1 MALLAA
7 ARAALA
13 GLQQT
18 RDPAC
23 AWCLVDDEASQ
34 QRYVY
39 AGGPLF
45 PAHDEITLQDVP
57 MTVADLCVMIA
68 TQQQLILTS
77 GEPVIAENLFVR
89 RIRPKY
95 AALASE
101 AHTTVFDRKSI
112 LGLYAAIYSDADSSG
127 IIHPSSVRLITDINI
142 SAVPDLLKSGGIP
155 LIVKLTQDSNKDVF
169 FDLHEYDRRRD
180 VSSYYSTL
188 HEFLASR
195 ELDDKK
201 DNQEYLSYYSHGANF
216 LTEVDSA
223 IEHAS
228 KHLEFLTPFLA
239 DTSTSPTVMS
249 SKTSEEHAGVPS
261 GFSLDQA
268 ISSIKK
274 CSELDQRVAT
284 NPQLTTETDS
294 SDQKLI
300 YSGRLS
306 VLSSRVT
313 SHVQVFPKTL
323 EIEKAQITSFMH
335 RSTFVVNKD
344 FFSARGLR
352 ILNTIH
358 DIARSMNT
366 YKPSLFCST
375 VYLSSLYASLV
386 PTAYLSKLLRT
397 FSKYC
402 TTTTRKDPTDT
413 IRVVAAKIQRPV
425 TFISANSLHYAKF
438 IAPFIRNNI
447 PIVADSTLRQILSA
461 LYHKPPDSHAEP
473 SERRT
478 EVKQGLQQRISK
490 SSPRY
495 ILIPSAY
502 SSCVVNERNILYLFV
517 GGEFKPLNRLEKV
530 KDYRRPQYS
539 YVHQKIKNKEVEA
552 ANFSLNKDK
561 LSFAADDIVLSYKA
575 RTLIFTSD
583 VGKVTEQEWESGAVL
598 CVVLEKQSSQFNRI
612 RVNKSSED
620 KLAYVL
626 SKSLGVYFYMK
637 GEEAAPPY
645 YKGDNIFSVQLSSI
659 DSGAVHVQM
668 KTLWA
673 LIENRLG

>member
-39 AGGPLF
+39 AGGSLL
-45 PAHDEITLQDVP
+45 PAHDEITLQGVP
-57 MTVADLCVMIA
+57 MTVADLCVMVA
-68 TQQQLILTS
+68 TQQQLILAN
-77 GEPVIAENLFVR
+77 GEPVVAENLFVR

-112 LGLYAAIYSDADSSG
+112 LGLYAAVYSDADSSD
-127 IIHPSSVRLITDINI
+127 IIHPSSVRLITDVNI

-155 LIVKLTQDSNKDVF
+155 LIIKLTQDSNKSAF
-169 FDLHEYDRRRD
+169 FNVHEYDRRRD
-180 VSSYYSTL
+180 VSSYYSAL
-188 HEFLASR
+188 HEFLVSR
-195 ELDDKK
+195 EADDKK
-201 DNQEYLSYYSHGANF
+201 DNQEYLSYYSHGASF

-228 KHLEFLTPFLA
+228 KHLNFLTPFLA
-239 DTSTSPTVMS
+239 GRSAAPTAMSP
-249 SKTSEEHAGVPS
+249 KTSEEHASGPS

-274 CSELDQRVAT
+274 YSELDQRVAS
-284 NPQLTTETDS
+284 NPQLTTETDGP
-294 SDQKLI
+294 DQKLI

-313 SHVQVFPKTL
+313 SNVKVLPKTL
-323 EIEKAQITSFMH
+323 EVEKAQITSFMH
-335 RSTFVVNKD
+335 RSTFVVSKD
-344 FFSARGLR
+344 FFSARGSR

-386 PTAYLSKLLRT
+386 PTAYLSKVLRT

-402 TTTTRKDPTDT
+402 TITARKDPADT

-438 IAPFIRNNI
+438 VAPFIRNNI
-447 PIVADSTLRQILSA
+447 PIVADSTLRQVLSG
-461 LYHKPPDSHAEP
+461 LYHRSPDSQVEP
-473 SERRT
+473 SERRA
-478 EVKQGLQQRISK
+478 EVNQSLQQRISK

-517 GGEFKPLNRLEKV
+517 GGEFKPLNRLEKA

-539 YVHQKIKNKEVEA
+539 YVHQKAKDKEA
-552 ANFSLNKDK
+552 GATNFSISKDK

-575 RTLIFTSD
+575 RTLVFTSD

-598 CVVLEKQSSQFNRI
+598 CVVLEKQSSQFNRVRI
-612 RVNKSSED
+612 NKPNED

-626 SKSLGVYFYMK
+626 SKSLGVYFHMK

-645 YKGDNIFSVQLSSI
+645 YKGDNIFSIQLSSI
-659 DSGAVHVQM
+659 DSAAVHVQM